1 MEQRATEQR
10 DDFAVMKRAAEIWA
24 ETSRAMAKRVVD
36 LEAVVA
42 RMRADIETAGALLDK
57 FNQYRSGKDDEVDQ
71 ALEILGEWR
80 RAGE

>member
-36 LEAVVA
+36 LEAEVA